1 MNQYHSQAAP
11 ALADEFQPFCLAGYI
26 VDEARARIRL
36 RHWEGLSE
44 FEFHRQLLI
53 RIAAYNLPQDV
64 ELNVVN
70 MVGATLGILDRLKR
84 TYDAWKA
91 GQIHLRW

>member
-1 MNQYHSQAAP
+1 MNQYHQQAAP
-11 ALADEFQPFCLAGYI
+11 ALADEFQPFCLAGCV

-53 RIAAYNLPQDV
+53 RIAAYKLPQDV

-70 MVGATLGILDRLKR
+70 MVGATLGILDRLKL
-84 TYDAWKA
+84 TYDAWKK
-91 GQIHLRW
+91 G